1 MSNKISTILIFVLL
15 LAMSTLFFVQET
27 QTISFEEKRELAK
40 WPVLNSQNYFSGKY
54 TSAIGTYINDHFP
67 FRSFMVDAAVSIR
80 FGMGFRLK
88 NQEKFVVVTKK
99 SDSEQP
105 NESIPSA
112 DLSDTVSRQ
121 FLNDFEESY
130 AGKMLILNG
139 KVYTFNAGSPA
150 MSPHFSKMLNEY
162 ADTLKEATRVFSC
175 VAPLS
180 SAFIPAKKY
189 EKYNQR
195 NKETLDAIKAN
206 LSNKVLFCDVLGELD
221 KHANEHLF
229 FGSDHHWTALG
240 AYYAYVSFCKSAGIK
255 PVPLNK
261 MNRKVKRNFLGSL
274 YNLTRD
280 KSVKDNPDS
289 LVYYVP
295 NVETE
300 AFLFNAYDLKSPQK
314 TKVFCEVNNYALFI
328 CGDSP
333 LIKIK
338 TNVKNGKKAAVVKN
352 SMGNAFV
359 VYLISHY
366 EEIYVFDFRYSKHNL
381 LAMIKQEGINDLI
394 FSLGMY
400 GAMSHGTINMMRR
413 LGKNKQQDYDV
424 ILAEK
429 KLKAQALQD
438 SLSALGINPPDSLSK
453 LIPSDGT
460 SEGDSIRP
468 VD

>member
-1 MSNKISTILIFVLL
+1 MSNKISAILIFVLL

-27 QTISFEEKRELAK
+27 KTISVEEKRELAK
-40 WPVLNSQNYFSGKY
+40 WPVLNSQDYFSGKY
-54 TSAIGTYINDHFP
+54 TSAINTYVNDHFP
-67 FRSFMVDAAVSIR
+67 FRPFMVDAAVSIR

-88 NQEKFVVVTKK
+88 NQEKFVVVPKK

-105 NESIPSA
+105 KDTFPSA

-121 FLNDFEESY
+121 FLDDFEEAY

-139 KVYTFNAGSPA
+139 KVYTFNTGSPA

-162 ADTLKEATRVFSC
+162 ADTLKDATRVFSC

-189 EKYNQR
+189 EKYSQR

-206 LSNKVLFCDVLGELD
+206 LSDKVLFCDVLGELN
-221 KHANEHLF
+221 KHVNEHLF

-240 AYYAYVSFCKSAGIK
+240 AYYAYISFCKSAGIQ
-255 PVPLNK
+255 PVPLDK
-261 MNRKVKRNFLGSL
+261 MERKVKRNFLGSL
-274 YNLTRD
+274 YDLTRD

-300 AFLFNAYDLKSPQK
+300 ALLFNAYDLKRPQK

-328 CGDSP
+328 CGDAP

-352 SMGNAFV
+352 SMGNAFA

-381 LAMIKQEGINDLI
+381 LAMIEQEGINDLI

-400 GAMSHGTINMMRR
+400 GAMSHGTINMMRK

-424 ILAEK
+424 ILAEEK
-429 KLKAQALQD
+429 RKAQALQD
-438 SLSALGINPPDSLSK
+438 SLNALGINPQDSLGKPRASQA
-453 LIPSDGT
+453 
-460 SEGDSIRP
+460 DSMGSAN
-468 VD
+468 